1 LPSCVCPQRRPSQ
14 AARAFPHAALEARL
28 CQQPHGARARPR
40 RAMAALPAML
50 QLGARAPPPARL
62 HPADGGAAGAWARAR
77 LDAAALGAAGAALRL
92 LANAP
97 AALPCPDEDPS
108 VGAQN
113 RQDRLGLG

>member
-1 LPSCVCPQRRPSQ
+1 
-14 AARAFPHAALEARL
+14 
-28 CQQPHGARARPR
+28 
-40 RAMAALPAML
+40 MAALPAML

-62 HPADGGAAGAWARAR
+62 HPADGGAAGAWARA
-77 LDAAALGAAGAALRL
+77 ALRL